1 MIQEKSTM
9 SGVKAYGLVFLLSLG
24 VFCAQGGAG
33 FTARLS
39 AQPAASARPIVFQA
53 AGPTVATIQGAVDAF
68 RAALGENNGNTP
80 GPLATG
86 RREINWDGGG
96 STATSPAPNPFDGF
110 LGNRGAR
117 FTTLGT
123 GFVQAP
129 LDGLATTF
137 KNPTYLNTFQF
148 FSPVRLFSAVGSS
161 ITNARFFVPGGGENP
176 ATVSGFGAI
185 FVDVDTQGPNESVGT
200 GGRRRIP
207 TFMSFFGAD
216 GRTLFTVPVPA
227 SEGDASLSFL
237 GVLFN
242 DARIAR
248 VRIRAGD
255 VAPGP
260 NDSSAN
266 DVAMMDDFIYG
277 EPQAVN
283 NPALLQLMLTQPADR

>member
-1 MIQEKSTM
+1 M
-9 SGVKAYGLVFLLSLG
+9 SKYKAYGLAAVVSLG
-24 VFCAQGGAG
+24 VFGAQAPG
-33 FTARLS
+33 FSARLS
-39 AQPAASARPIVFQA
+39 AQPAASAVPVVFQA
-53 AGPTVATIQGAVDAF
+53 AGPTVASIQSTVDAF
-68 RAALGENNGNTP
+68 REALGANNGNTP
-80 GPLATG
+80 GPLDTG

-110 LGNRGAR
+110 LACRGAR
-117 FTTLGT
+117 FTTLWT

-137 KNPTYLNTFQF
+137 KNQTYLTTFQA
-148 FSPVRLFSAVGSS
+148 FSPVRLFSTVGSS
-161 ITNARFFVPGGGENP
+161 ITNARFFVPGGGEVP

-185 FVDVDTQGPNESVGT
+185 FVDVDTQGPNESVGA

-207 TFMSFFGAD
+207 STMSFFSAE

-227 SEGDASLSFL
+227 SRGNATLSFL
-237 GVLFN
+237 GVLFD

-255 VAPGP
+255 IAPGP

-266 DVAMMDDFIYG
+266 DVVMLDDFIYG

-283 NPALLQLMLTQPADR
+283 NPGLLQQMLSQPQDK

>member
-1 MIQEKSTM
+1 MTEEKNTM
-9 SGVKAYGLVFLLSLG
+9 SRVRAYGLVFLVSLG
-24 VFCAQGGAG
+24 VFSALGGPG

-53 AGPTVATIQGAVDAF
+53 AGPTVAAIQSAVDAF
-68 RAALGENNGNTP
+68 RAALGDNNGNTP

-137 KNPTYLNTFQF
+137 NNPTYLNTFQF

-207 TFMSFFGAD
+207 SLMSFFGAD
-216 GRTLFTVPVPA
+216 GRTLFTVPIPA
-227 SEGDASLSFL
+227 SQGDASLSFL

-266 DVAMMDDFIYG
+266 DVAMLDDFIYG
-277 EPQAVN
+277 EPQAIN
-283 NPALLQLMLTQPADR
+283 NPALLQLMLTQPTDR

>member
-1 MIQEKSTM
+1 M
-9 SGVKAYGLVFLLSLG
+9 SKYKTYGLVLVVGLG
-24 VFCAQGGAG
+24 VVGAQGGTG
-33 FTARLS
+33 FIANLS
-39 AQPAASARPIVFQA
+39 AQPPASPAPVVFQA
-53 AGPTVATIQGAVDAF
+53 AGPTAATIQGTVDAF
-68 RAALGENNGNTP
+68 RAALGDNNANTP
-80 GPLATG
+80 GPLAAG

-96 STATSPAPNPFDGF
+96 STATTPAPNPFDGF
-110 LGNRGAR
+110 LTNRGAR

-137 KNPTYLNTFQF
+137 NNPTYLTTFQT

-161 ITNARFFVPGGGENP
+161 ITNARFFVPGGGEIP
-176 ATVSGFGAI
+176 ATVRGFGAV
-185 FVDVDTQGPNESVGT
+185 FTDVDTQGPNESVGA

-207 TFMSFFGAD
+207 TLMTFFDAA
-216 GRTLFTVPVPA
+216 GRTLVTVPIPA
-227 SEGDASLSFL
+227 SQGDASLSFL
-237 GVLFN
+237 GVIFT

-260 NDSSAN
+260 NDSALN
-266 DVAMMDDFIYG
+266 DVVMMDDFIYS

-283 NPALLQLMLTQPADR
+283 NPTLLQLMLSQPQDR

>member
-1 MIQEKSTM
+1 MTR
-9 SGVKAYGLVFLLSLG
+9 VKAYGVVFLLSLG
-24 VFCAQGGAG
+24 VFCAPWGAG
-33 FTARLS
+33 VTAELS

-53 AGPTVATIQGAVDAF
+53 AGPTVATIQSAVDAF

-137 KNPTYLNTFQF
+137 NNPTYLNTFQF

-207 TFMSFFGAD
+207 SFMSFFGAD
-216 GRTLFTVPVPA
+216 GRTLFTVPIPA
-227 SEGDASLSFL
+227 SEGDGSLSFL
-237 GVLFN
+237 GVLFH

-255 VAPGP
+255 VPPGP

-266 DVAMMDDFIYG
+266 DVAMLDDFIYG
-277 EPQAVN
+277 EPQAID
-283 NPALLQLMLTQPADR
+283 NPALLQLMLTQPTDR

>member
-1 MIQEKSTM
+1 M
-9 SGVKAYGLVFLLSLG
+9 SKRKVYGLVLILG
-24 VFCAQGGAG
+24 VGVFGAQGGAG
-33 FTARLS
+33 LTARLS
-39 AQPAASARPIVFQA
+39 AQPAALSAPVVFQA
-53 AGPTVATIQGAVDAF
+53 AGPTIATIQGTVDAF
-68 RAALGENNGNTP
+68 RAALGDNNGNTP
-80 GPLATG
+80 GPLGTG

-110 LGNRGAR
+110 LAGRGAR
-117 FTTLGT
+117 FTTLGS

-129 LDGLATTF
+129 VDGLATTF
-137 KNPTYLNTFQF
+137 KNPTYLTTFQA

-161 ITNARFFVPGGGENP
+161 ITNARFFVPGGGELP
-176 ATVSGFGAI
+176 ATTRGFGAI
-185 FVDVDTQGPNESVGT
+185 FVDVDTQGPNESLGA

-207 TFMSFFGAD
+207 STMSFFSAD

-227 SEGDASLSFL
+227 SQGDGSLSFL

-260 NDSSAN
+260 NDSSLN
-266 DVAMMDDFIYG
+266 DVVMLDDFIYG
-277 EPQAVN
+277 EPQPVN
-283 NPALLQLMLTQPADR
+283 NAALLQFMLSEPRDR